1 VIGYTSWETAFM
13 KAIGAGVVK
22 DRFVST
28 TPIQG
33 WVDLPVHIEKIR
45 KVSNQWLYPYNHV
58 SCSTLLLDPG
68 SAVFALQP
76 DL

>member
-1 VIGYTSWETAFM
+1 M

-45 KVSNQWLYPYNHV
+45 KVSTQWLYSYNHV
-58 SCSTLLLDPG
+58 TCSTLLLDP
-68 SAVFALQP
+68 
-76 DL
+76 